1 MDFVPLQYFTNYI
14 DAHIILGRLQE
25 EGINCWLKD
34 ENTVTTNPI
43 WTHAVGGIKLMVA
56 ESQKER
62 AIELLLQGEADKR
75 SRYVCP
81 KCGKGN
87 IELVTS
93 PKKTKNLFSILSSF
107 FLASY
112 PVAVSKEYHCF
123 DCGADFDE
131 PDDKQEGQ

>member
-1 MDFVPLQYFTNYI
+1 MNFVPLQYFSNYI

-56 ESQKER
+56 ETQKER
-62 AIELLLQGEADKR
+62 AIELLQQIETDRR
-75 SRYVCP
+75 SKYVCP

-93 PKKTKNLFSILSSF
+93 PRKTKNLLSILSSF

-123 DCGADFDE
+123 DCGADFEE
-131 PDDKQEGQ
+131 PVEKPGDQ